1 MNRLTAPAYDLF
13 KTIVALLLAAILL
26 LMLLRG
32 CAITPAAP
40 APTQGVAV
48 DVTET
53 TLPSPAAT
61 ETIITASP
69 VPAAVK
75 PSTTPGAPAA
85 TPTSKATEPATVVPE
100 AATPTVEPKQE
111 ATPAQSQTGSCAT
124 SVPSRLSVGQTA
136 LVLRRLNLRSDASI
150 DAPILQTSPTGS
162 QVEIIGGPV
171 CTPIDARAYL
181 WWQIRLADG
190 TEGWSAESPLKEAA
204 YFLEPVP

>member
-13 KTIVALLLAAILL
+13 KTIVALVLAAILL

-32 CAITPAAP
+32 CATTPAAP
-40 APTQGVAV
+40 APTQGVAGI
-48 DVTET
+48 VTET
-53 TLPSPAAT
+53 SNPSPAPT
-61 ETIITASP
+61 ETITASP

-85 TPTSKATEPATVVPE
+85 TPTSKATEVATTVPE

-111 ATPAQSQTGSCAT
+111 ATPAQSQTGSCST
-124 SVPSRLSVGQTA
+124 SVPSRLSIGQTA

-181 WWQIRLADG
+181 WWQISLADG

>member
-13 KTIVALLLAAILL
+13 KTIVALVLAAILL

-32 CAITPAAP
+32 CATNPASP
-40 APTQGVAV
+40 APTQGIAA

-53 TLPSPAAT
+53 SNPAPAPT
-61 ETIITASP
+61 GTSSASP

-75 PSTTPGAPAA
+75 PTTTPGAAAA
-85 TPTSKATEPATVVPE
+85 TPTPKATEPATVVPE
-100 AATPTVEPKQE
+100 AATPTVEAKQP
-111 ATPAQSQTGSCAT
+111 ATPAPAHSGSCAT

-136 LVLRRLNLRSDASI
+136 LVLRRLNLRSDGSI

>member
-1 MNRLTAPAYDLF
+1 MNRLNAPAYDLF

-32 CAITPAAP
+32 CATIPAAP
-40 APTQGVAV
+40 APIETAAV

-53 TLPSPAAT
+53 IQPSHAPT
-61 ETIITASP
+61 ETITASP

-75 PSTTPGAPAA
+75 PSPTPGAPAV
-85 TPTSKATEPATVVPE
+85 TPTSKATEPPAIVSE
-100 AATPTVEPKQE
+100 AAMPTVEAKQE
-111 ATPAQSQTGSCAT
+111 ATPAQAQTGSCPT
-124 SVPSRLSVGQTA
+124 SVESRLSVGDKA
-136 LVLRRLNLRSDASI
+136 RVLRRLNLRSDATI

-162 QVEIIGGPV
+162 QVEIIAGPV

>member
-1 MNRLTAPAYDLF
+1 MNRLNAPAYNLF
-13 KTIVALLLAAILL
+13 KTIVARFLAAILL
-26 LMLLRG
+26 FMLLGG
-32 CAITPAAP
+32 CAANPASP
-40 APTQGVAV
+40 APTERAAV

-53 TLPSPAAT
+53 SNPSPAPT
-61 ETIITASP
+61 ETIPASP

-75 PSTTPGAPAA
+75 PSKTPGAAAA
-85 TPTSKATEPATVVPE
+85 TPTSKATEPVTVVPE
-100 AATPTVEPKQE
+100 AVTPTVAAKQPG
-111 ATPAQSQTGSCAT
+111 TPAQAQTGSCAT
-124 SVPSRLSVGQTA
+124 SIASRLSVGQTA

-150 DAPILQTSPTGS
+150 DAPIVQTSSIGS

-190 TEGWSAESPLKEAA
+190 TQGWSVESPLKEAV

>member
-1 MNRLTAPAYDLF
+1 MNRLNAPAYDLF

-32 CAITPAAP
+32 CATNPASP

-48 DVTET
+48 NVTET
-53 TLPSPAAT
+53 SDPAPAPT
-61 ETIITASP
+61 GTITASP
-69 VPAAVK
+69 MPAAVK
-75 PSTTPGAPAA
+75 PTTTPGAPAA
-85 TPTSKATEPATVVPE
+85 TPTSKATEPATIVPE
-100 AATPTVEPKQE
+100 AATPTTEAKQP
-111 ATPAQSQTGSCAT
+111 ATTAQAQTGSCAT
-124 SVPSRLSVGQTA
+124 SVASRLSVGQTA

-162 QVEIIGGPV
+162 QVEIIGGPI

>member
-13 KTIVALLLAAILL
+13 KTIVALLLTAILL

-32 CAITPAAP
+32 CATNPASP
-40 APTQGVAV
+40 APMETAAV

-53 TLPSPAAT
+53 TQPSPAPT
-61 ETIITASP
+61 ETITASP
-69 VPAAVK
+69 VPAAGK
-75 PSTTPGAPAA
+75 PSPTPGAPAV
-85 TPTSKATEPATVVPE
+85 TPTSKATEPAAIVSE
-100 AATPTVEPKQE
+100 AATPTVEGKQP
-111 ATPAQSQTGSCAT
+111 ATPDPSQTGSCAT
-124 SVPSRLSVGQTA
+124 SVASRLSIGQTA
-136 LVLRRLNLRSDASI
+136 LVIRRLNLRSDASI
-150 DAPILQTSPTGS
+150 DASILQTTPTGS

-190 TEGWSAESPLKEAA
+190 TEGWSVESPLKEPA